1 MREANYIHAK
11 NYSRWTDCYI
21 MLRVLITKF
30 EKKRKEK
37 KWKEM
42 KRKEMKIKE

>member
-11 NYSRWTDCYI
+11 NYSRWTYCYI

-30 EKKRKEK
+30 EKKRKEMERNEK
-37 KWKEM
+37 
-42 KRKEMKIKE
+42 KEMKIKE

>member
-30 EKKRKEK
+30 EKKRKEMERNEK
-37 KWKEM
+37 KRNEK
-42 KRKEMKIKE
+42 K